1 MNCKGDSTEICGGAN
16 RLDVYQYGATGSS
29 PTISTTAPA
38 ASSPTTST
46 TAPAASSPTTSTT
59 APAASTPATSTLAT
73 STPVP
78 TLGNKQTVGAYT
90 FQGCY
95 TEATN
100 TRALSGASFYDY
112 AAMTIEE
119 CAADCAGWQ
128 YFGVEYGGECEL

>member
-1 MNCKGDSTEICGGAN
+1 MNCKGDSTEICGGPN
-16 RLDVYQYGATGSS
+16 RLDVYQYGATG
-29 PTISTTAPA
+29 
-38 ASSPTTST
+38 
-46 TAPAASSPTTSTT
+46 SSPTTSTT

>member
-16 RLDVYQYGATGSS
+16 RLDVYQYGATG
-29 PTISTTAPA
+29 
-38 ASSPTTST
+38 SSPTTST

-59 APAASTPATSTLAT
+59 APAASTPATSTPAAST
-73 STPVP
+73 PAASTPVP

>member
-29 PTISTTAPA
+29 PTTSTTATA
-38 ASSPTTST
+38 ASSPI
-46 TAPAASSPTTSTT
+46 TSTT